1 MSYLI
6 KTSEF
11 RAAALYTFAL
21 FMGAAFPT
29 VILATIANRTVR
41 DNICNHVIFLAL
53 IVFLM
58 VQRRIVIRTG
68 DWDNF
73 DVKGRSL
80 VPDKERL
87 LAALNS
93 FGFISVVTLIS
104 VMDNNVWPLWFGL
117 CVLIAISAA
126 VNMVQLFSSKKSM
139 RDSQSEDA
147 IKPRFVFGTLD
158 TTTGA
163 PVMPVTDV
171 FKPVSAQ
178 EELLVSDLTNFFTGK
193 DEQE

>member
-126 VNMVQLFSSKKSM
+126 VNMVQLFSSKKFM
-139 RDSQSEDA
+139 RDLQSKDA

-178 EELLVSDLTNFFTGK
+178 EELLVSDLTNFFIGK